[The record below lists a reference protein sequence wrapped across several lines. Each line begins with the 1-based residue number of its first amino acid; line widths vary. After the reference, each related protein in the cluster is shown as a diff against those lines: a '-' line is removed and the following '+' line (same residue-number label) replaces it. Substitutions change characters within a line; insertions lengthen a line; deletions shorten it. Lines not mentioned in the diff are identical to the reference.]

1 MLHVGAS
8 VFCKFNGS
16 FNTEYVVRPPSKR
29 AAAIPDDAI
38 TSAVLFCDRMVAKI
52 SERRK
57 VLPVPPGASMK
68 NNPPLYSVIARIIL
82 SYAMRCSR
90 INCGRF
96 VLTNVPSS
104 SESQC
109 VSRCKS
115 RSKMLFAGRFEAGI
129 PSCTSALLA
138 IVSNICLQSKS
149 MLHYTRLV

>member
-1 MLHVGAS
+1 MLHVGVS

-16 FNTEYVVRPPSKR
+16 FNAECVVRPPSKR
-29 AAAIPDDAI
+29 VAAIASAI
-38 TSAVLFCDRMVAKI
+38 LFCDRMVAKI

-68 NNPPLYSVIARIIL
+68 NSPPLCSVIARIIL

-104 SESQC
+104 SES
-109 VSRCKS
+109 
-115 RSKMLFAGRFEAGI
+115 
-129 PSCTSALLA
+129 
-138 IVSNICLQSKS
+138 
-149 MLHYTRLV
+149 

>member
-16 FNTEYVVRPPSKR
+16 FNAECVVQPPSKR
-29 AAAIPDDAI
+29 VTAIPDDAI
-38 TSAVLFCDRMVAKI
+38 ASAILFCDRMVAKI

-68 NNPPLYSVIARIIL
+68 NSPPLCSVIARIIL

-104 SESQC
+104 SES
-109 VSRCKS
+109 
-115 RSKMLFAGRFEAGI
+115 
-129 PSCTSALLA
+129 
-138 IVSNICLQSKS
+138 
-149 MLHYTRLV
+149 